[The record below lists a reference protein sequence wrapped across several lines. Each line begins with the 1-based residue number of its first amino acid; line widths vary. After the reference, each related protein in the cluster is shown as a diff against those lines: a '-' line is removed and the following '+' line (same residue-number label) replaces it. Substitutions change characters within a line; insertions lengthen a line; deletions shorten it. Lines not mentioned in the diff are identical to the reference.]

1 MKTFQLPAGL
11 EGYRSLKDGTLKL
24 SFETGELSPEQM
36 ANVHYSL
43 NKVGYLAFSP
53 DPFAT
58 HELEEIDKLKVEY
71 NDTGKSPSQ
80 RLKAVLYL
88 LWKQTPEGFTSSEV
102 HYLHH
107 MEKIIEHFKGKLDD

>member
-1 MKTFQLPAGL
+1 MKTFQLPSQL

-43 NKVGYLAFSP
+43 NKVGFLAFSP

-58 HELEEIDKLKVEY
+58 HQLEEIDKLKVEY
-71 NDTGKSPSQ
+71 SDTGKPPSQ
-80 RLKAVLYL
+80 RLRAVLFVL
-88 LWKQTPEGFTSSEV
+88 FEQAPEGYTNFNDF
-102 HYLHH
+102 YNFK
-107 MEKIIEHFKGKLDD
+107 MEKMISHFKDKLV